1 MMNKILV
8 VRRAAVLGA
17 GVMGAQIAAHLA
29 NAGIETLL
37 FDLPAKEGNR
47 SEIALKAIAN
57 LKKQKPSPL
66 AVQDSAELIHAM
78 NYEEHSE
85 ALHGCDLV
93 IEAIAE
99 RMEWKLDLYKRMTP
113 YLAPHTI
120 FASNTSGLS
129 INALAQGCPS
139 DVRARFCGV
148 HFFNPPRYMPLVEL
162 IATKDTDPVLLDQ
175 LETFLVTTLGKGV
188 IRAKDTPNFI
198 ANRIGVFSLLSV
210 IHNAQKYNIRFD
222 VVDDLTGTR
231 LGRPKSATFRTAD
244 VVGLDTFTHVLKT
257 MQDTLPNDPWHEFFA
272 TPAWLQACID
282 QGALGAKTKRGIY
295 KKEGEERYVIDPETH
310 TYVLADQKGSEEV
323 KALLKI
329 EDPAERFQ
337 ALRSSTHPEAQFL
350 WASFRDT
357 WHYIVYHFADIAE
370 SARDIDLA
378 MRWGYG
384 WKLGPL
390 EIWQAAGW
398 QEIASAIQHD
408 IETKQTLADVPL
420 PQWVLSRLS
429 VHSAEGSY
437 SVAADG
443 WIGHST
449 LPVYQRQLF
458 PPRLVGEGQVIY
470 GKTLYEN
477 AGMRMWTM
485 GDNIAVISFK
495 TKLNCIG
502 DSVLQGIN
510 EAITLAEN
518 NHYRGI
524 VFWQPE
530 GPFSIGADLMSM
542 GPAFMTGDWDTI
554 EAMVALFQQTSM
566 RIKYSTLPIIAA
578 TQGYG
583 FGGGC
588 EFIMHCDRVVA
599 CLESYIGL
607 VEVGVGL
614 LPAGGGCK
622 EFALRASQESTGDL
636 FAALK
641 EYYMAIATAKVATS
655 AREAQE
661 IGYLR
666 AADIVIFNPYELL
679 YVAKAQVV
687 ALSEAGYHPPI
698 KPKGF
703 AVAGRSA
710 AATIRGQ
717 LINMREGGFISKY
730 DAFIAEHIADI
741 MTGGEVEAGTLI
753 NEEWIIELERK
764 GFMTLLKKGKT
775 QERIMYMLE
784 NNKPLRN

>member
-1 MMNKILV
+1 MNKTLV
-8 VRRAAVLGA
+8 VRKAAVLGA

-37 FDLPAKEGNR
+37 FDLPAPQGNR
-47 SEIALKAIAN
+47 SDIALQAIAN
-57 LKKQKPSPL
+57 LKKQKPSAL
-66 AVQDSAELIHAM
+66 ASQSLADLITAV

-85 ALHGCDLV
+85 ALQNCDLV

-99 RMEWKLDLYKRMTP
+99 RMEWKLDLYKRVAP
-113 YLAPHTI
+113 YLSEQAI

-129 INALAQGCPS
+129 IHALAQGCPS
-139 DVRARFCGV
+139 DIRARFCGV
-148 HFFNPPRYMPLVEL
+148 HFFNPPRYMPLVEI
-162 IATKDTDPVLLDQ
+162 IATQDTDPALVDQ

-198 ANRIGVFSLLSV
+198 ANRIGIFSLLAV
-210 IHNAQKYNIRFD
+210 IHNAQKYRIRFD

-244 VVGLDTFTHVLKT
+244 VVGLDTFLHVLKT
-257 MQDTLPNDPWHEFFA
+257 MQDTLPDDPWHALFA
-272 TPAWLQACID
+272 TPTWLQACVD
-282 QGALGAKTKRGIY
+282 QGALGVKTKQGIY
-295 KKEGEERYVIDPETH
+295 KKEGEARYVLDPDSH

-323 KALLKI
+323 KTLLKI
-329 EDPAERFQ
+329 EDPAEKFQ
-337 ALRSSTHPEAQFL
+337 ALRASTHPEAQFL

-357 WHYIVYHFADIAE
+357 WHYIAYHFAEIADN
-370 SARDIDLA
+370 ARDIDLA

-398 QEIASAIQHD
+398 QDIAAIIEEEIKA
-408 IETKQTLADVPL
+408 KQTLADVPL
-420 PQWVLSRLS
+420 PDWVSTRLS

-437 SVAADG
+437 SVVADA
-443 WIGHST
+443 WVGHST

-458 PPRLVGEGQVIY
+458 PPRLVGEGKVIY

-477 AGMRMWTM
+477 EGMRMWTM
-485 GDNIAVISFK
+485 GDHIAVISFK
-495 TKLNCIG
+495 TKLNCISN
-502 DSVLQGIN
+502 DVLEGIN
-510 EAITLAEN
+510 TAITLAEN
-518 NHYRGI
+518 SQYRGI
-524 VFWQPE
+524 VLWQPE

-542 GPAFMTGDWDTI
+542 GPAFMSGDWDTI

-566 RIKYSTLPIIAA
+566 RIKYSTLPIVAA

-599 CLESYIGL
+599 SLESYIGL

-622 EFALRASQESTGDL
+622 EFALRASQDAKGDL

-655 AREAQE
+655 AYEAQE

-679 YVAKAQVV
+679 YVAKTQVV
-687 ALSEAGYHPPI
+687 ALSEAGYRPPL

-717 LINMREGGFISKY
+717 LTNMREGEFISSY
-730 DAFIAEHIADI
+730 DTFIAEHIAEV
-741 MTGGEVEAGTLI
+741 MTGGDVEAGTLV
-753 NEEWIIELERK
+753 NEEWIIALERK
-764 GFMTLLKKGKT
+764 RFMTLLKKGKT

>member
-1 MMNKILV
+1 MNKTLV
-8 VRRAAVLGA
+8 VRKAAVLGA

-37 FDLPAKEGNR
+37 FDLPAPQGNR
-47 SEIALKAIAN
+47 SDIALQAIAN
-57 LKKQKPSPL
+57 LKKQKPSAL
-66 AVQDSAELIHAM
+66 ATQSLADLITAV

-85 ALHGCDLV
+85 ALQNCDLV

-99 RMEWKLDLYKRMTP
+99 RMEWKLDLYKRVAP
-113 YLAPHTI
+113 YLSEQAI

-129 INALAQGCPS
+129 IHALAQGCPS
-139 DVRARFCGV
+139 DIRARFCGV
-148 HFFNPPRYMPLVEL
+148 HFFNPPRYMPLVEI
-162 IATKDTDPVLLDQ
+162 IATQDTDPALVDQ

-198 ANRIGVFSLLSV
+198 ANRIGIFSLLAV
-210 IHNAQKYNIRFD
+210 IHNAQKYRIRFD

-244 VVGLDTFTHVLKT
+244 VVGLDTFLHVLKT
-257 MQDTLPNDPWHEFFA
+257 MQDTLPDDPWHALFA
-272 TPAWLQACID
+272 TPTWLQACVD
-282 QGALGAKTKRGIY
+282 QGALGVKTKQGIY
-295 KKEGEERYVIDPETH
+295 KKEGEARYVLDPDSH

-323 KALLKI
+323 KTLLKI
-329 EDPAERFQ
+329 EDPAEKFQ
-337 ALRSSTHPEAQFL
+337 ALRASTHPEAQFL

-357 WHYIVYHFADIAE
+357 WHYIAYHFAEIADN
-370 SARDIDLA
+370 ARDIDLA

-398 QEIASAIQHD
+398 QDIAAIIEEEIKA
-408 IETKQTLADVPL
+408 KQTLADVPL
-420 PQWVLSRLS
+420 PDWVSTRLS

-437 SVAADG
+437 SVVADA
-443 WIGHST
+443 WVGHST

-458 PPRLVGEGQVIY
+458 PSRLVGEGKVIY

-477 AGMRMWTM
+477 EGMRMWTM
-485 GDNIAVISFK
+485 GDHIAVISFK
-495 TKLNCIG
+495 TKLNCISN
-502 DSVLQGIN
+502 DVLEGIN
-510 EAITLAEN
+510 TAITLAEN
-518 NHYRGI
+518 SQYRGI
-524 VFWQPE
+524 VLWQPE

-542 GPAFMTGDWDTI
+542 GPAFMSGDWDTI

-566 RIKYSTLPIIAA
+566 RIKYSTLPVVAA

-599 CLESYIGL
+599 SLESYIGL

-622 EFALRASQESTGDL
+622 AFALRAAQETKGDL

-641 EYYMAIATAKVATS
+641 EYYMTIATAKVATS
-655 AREAQE
+655 AYEAQE

-679 YVAKAQVV
+679 YVAKTQVV
-687 ALSEAGYHPPI
+687 ALSEAGYRPPL

-717 LINMREGGFISKY
+717 LTNMREGEFISSY
-730 DAFIAEHIADI
+730 DTFIAEHIADV
-741 MTGGEVEAGTLI
+741 MTGGDVEAGTLV
-753 NEEWIIELERK
+753 NEEWIIALERK
-764 GFMTLLKKGKT
+764 RFMTLLKKGKT